1 MKKLS
6 VAEYRKILPIL
17 ESLTRTTTFAYAICD
32 RMIDGEVFIN
42 EKLTAGLIIT
52 ANGIYYLFGDTDDHN
67 YNEGLFA
74 YLKWLLK
81 NREEI
86 YTLYFK

>member
-32 RMIDGEVFIN
+32 QMIDGEV
-42 EKLTAGLIIT
+42 L
-52 ANGIYYLFGDTDDHN
+52 
-67 YNEGLFA
+67 
-74 YLKWLLK
+74 
-81 NREEI
+81 
-86 YTLYFK
+86 